1 MAKTIERSRREEC
14 LPGRVRARGLV
25 VKCAVRFTTSRQTE
39 KYRIG
44 REYRYCLFTG
54 TVGTGVRYCTATVP
68 VPVLYRNSTVPVV
81 PVQRVLSPLT
91 GTKPHDQAV
100 HRRAG

>member
-1 MAKTIERSRREEC
+1 MFTA
-14 LPGRVRARGLV
+14 RVRARGLV

-54 TVGTGVRYCTATVP
+54 TVGTGVRYCTGTGTVP
-68 VPVLYRNSTVPVV
+68 EQYCAGR
-81 PVQRVLSPLT
+81 T
-91 GTKPHDQAV
+91 GTARAKPSYRYKTPRPQAV
-100 HRRAG
+100 HRWAG